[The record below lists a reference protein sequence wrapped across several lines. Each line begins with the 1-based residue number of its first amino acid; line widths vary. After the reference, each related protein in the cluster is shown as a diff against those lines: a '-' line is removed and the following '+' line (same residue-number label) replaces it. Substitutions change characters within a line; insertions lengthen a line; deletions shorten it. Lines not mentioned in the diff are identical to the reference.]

1 MEQNRP
7 LGWTTLEE
15 SKLLVEAGLDPNTAD
30 MYYEALNGECDENSI
45 AYTFGE
51 TLENYSVLKR
61 DFPDAKNMPCWSLG
75 ALKKVVPDCIIKG
88 DVYFNFHSIYSQAT
102 YYRATYEDVCFNK
115 RIDLGC
121 HKTEI
126 ALFVEIICWLIR
138 NGYIK
143 KSE

>member
-1 MEQNRP
+1 MENKRP

-15 SKLLVEAGLDPNTAD
+15 AKKLVEAGIDPNTAD
-30 MYYEALNGECDENSI
+30 MLFENH
-45 AYTFGE
+45 YGE
-51 TLENYSVLKR
+51 TIVTVKPWTIKGRSIGAHI
-61 DFPDAKNMPCWSLG
+61 FPCWSLG